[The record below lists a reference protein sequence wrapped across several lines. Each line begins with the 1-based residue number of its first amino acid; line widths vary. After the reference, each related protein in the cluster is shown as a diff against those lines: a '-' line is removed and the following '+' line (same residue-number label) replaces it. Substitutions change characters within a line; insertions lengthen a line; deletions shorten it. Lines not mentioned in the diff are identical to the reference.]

1 MAFRQIKTPALANQ
15 AVIETKL
22 DVTAV
27 SGQTPVASIS
37 APSLDS
43 FLIHDTTSGA
53 LRKVTASSFIGS
65 FDSDSLGEGTTNLY
79 FTDVRAQTAV
89 AADIASAVATEATDR
104 AAADTTLQGNID
116 TLSGEVDA
124 TQLGAGLGT
133 DGTYSADA
141 TTNYLATATSLV
153 DADGKLDAAIKAVD
167 TAYQAADTSLQ
178 NQVDFITNNVDPAAL
193 DSLTEIV
200 SSFQTADTALE
211 ASVIANTGLITTET
225 TRATGEEARIEGKV
239 DATQSELD
247 ATQVGSGLA
256 ADGSYTAS
264 TTANYI
270 ATSTSLHGAT
280 VAIDTAVK
288 AVDTA
293 YKAADTTLQTSIT
306 ANANKIGT
314 AALDTTATDLSAG
327 LNEVHG
333 EVDAEAS
340 RALTA
345 EGVIAANLVTETNAR
360 AAADTSIR
368 TDFAAADSDIQG
380 ELDATQLGAGLEADG
395 SFMAA
400 PTSTYTNA
408 AVSLKDAIE
417 VLDSSLAI
425 EEDARIV
432 ADGNLD
438 TRLTTEEG
446 NVDTLQTEVQAIED
460 VLGDIGSTP
469 LDTTATTIG
478 GAINEVHGEVDALD
492 TRLTTTEG
500 DIATNLAS
508 INDIISNTDPAALDS
523 LAEIVSAFQTADTTL
538 TGLVNANAAAV
549 NTVEASVGLN
559 ADGTY
564 APHTTSNYIDSAT
577 STKAALGLLDTQ
589 AKTNADAIAAETT
602 ARVADVDAEETRATA
617 AEGAIQTELD
627 ATQTGLGI
635 GADGTYTPSATAN
648 HIATATS
655 MVDADNKLD
664 AAIKVVQDN
673 LDAEITT
680 TDGEMTALQGRVTT
694 NEGDIASATT
704 DRANIR
710 SEFAA
715 ADLTLQGNI
724 DTLSGEVDDTQTGA
738 GLAADGSYVANTTSN
753 YLPTA
758 TSLKDATEKLDTQSK
773 VNADA
778 IAAEIV
784 DREADVDAEQAR
796 AEGEE
801 ARIETKIDNEV
812 TRSTAADAVH
822 TADILTNAGNITTLD
837 GRMTTAEGNINIE
850 KGRIDDILQG
860 ADGALDTLKEIG
872 DAFAAADSSLQTL
885 ITNNGTAIT
894 TLNNEMD
901 AVEGDIS
908 SLETLVGDIASTP
921 LATTA
926 TSIGGAINE
935 LHGEIDANLTEV
947 ANTQAALGLNAD
959 GSYSAHTGSNF
970 LDTAATM
977 KGALTAL
984 DSAIATNANA
994 ITTGDAAV
1002 TTAFQAADTSIISDY
1017 EAADVVLT
1025 QAIDT
1030 AESSIGLNADGSYTA
1045 PATSNYLGT
1054 TATVKAGL
1062 VALDTQA
1069 KANADNL
1076 TTEIADRISAVTAEA
1091 TARGNADTTLQNNID
1106 TESARAQGVEGA
1118 LDTRLTSAEGE
1129 ITATQTG
1136 AGLAADGTYAADAT
1150 TNYLSAGTSLK
1161 DADKKLDT
1169 AIKTADDRAIAA
1181 EGALDTRLTTAEG
1194 EVDSLQTFT
1203 GEGTAL
1209 DTTSATLAGAVNEM
1223 HGESDAIDARLTVAE
1238 GDIATNLASINN
1250 IISNTDPAALDSL
1263 TEIVTEFQNADST
1276 LTGLVT
1282 ANLNEINA
1290 IETGAGLGTDGTYT
1304 APAGTNYLATASSLS
1319 NADEALDTAIKA
1331 VDTAYKAADAAHDTA
1346 IAARLEKAGGT
1357 MAGAI
1362 DMGSNGI
1369 SNVAAPTLAGDA
1381 VNLGYL
1387 TSSLSSQHISA
1398 FTSDDLA
1405 EGAGNLYYL
1414 DSRSRAAISLVD
1426 STTRG
1431 GVASYNSSTGVISVN
1446 ADHSVLD
1453 ATDVTDTTFTGQEGK
1468 VLAVN
1473 GAETGMELI
1482 DVSHLAFASA
1492 NRITINGDGTTQTF
1506 ALGFDTTQVAAMV
1519 FVGGVVQDPTTH
1531 YSIDSTAGTITFND
1545 PIPTGSQAVVI
1556 SHMLGAVPYLE
1567 TASVTFDKFS
1577 ADIKAYVQQS
1587 AVTATNGGTPV
1598 DTFSGTAYRSA
1609 KYIIQVD
1616 NGAGEYE
1623 TREALVVHD
1632 GTTAYITEYAL
1643 VYTGAALLG
1652 DATVAMNGNDV
1663 QLFYTSNGGNV
1674 TVKVISTY
1682 IDV

>member
-43 FLIHDTTSGA
+43 FLIHDSTSGA

-65 FDSDSLGEGTTNLY
+65 FGTDDLTEGSTNLY
-79 FTDVRAQTAV
+79 FTDARAQTAV
-89 AADIASAVATEATDR
+89 AADIATAVAAEATDR

-124 TQLGAGLGT
+124 TQLGAGLNS
-133 DGTYSADA
+133 DGTYTADA
-141 TTNYLATATSLV
+141 TTNYLATTTSLM
-153 DADGKLDAAIKAVD
+153 DADNKLDAAIKAVD

-178 NQVDFITNNVDPAAL
+178 TQVDFITNNVDPAAL

-200 SSFQTADTALE
+200 SAFQTADSTLS
-211 ASVIANTGLITTET
+211 ASVIANTTLINNET
-225 TRATGEEARIEGKV
+225 TRATDEETRIEGKV
-239 DATQSELD
+239 DTTQSELD
-247 ATQVGSGLA
+247 ATQVGSGLG

-264 TTANYI
+264 GTANYI
-270 ATSTSLHGAT
+270 SASTSLHGAT
-280 VAIDTAVK
+280 VAIDSALK

-293 YKAADTTLQTSIT
+293 YKAADTTLETSIT
-306 ANANKIGT
+306 ANTNKIGS

-360 AAADTSIR
+360 ASADTSIR
-368 TDFAAADSDIQG
+368 TDFAAADSAIQG
-380 ELDATQLGAGLEADG
+380 ELDLTQQGAGLEDDG
-395 SFMAA
+395 SFMPIA
-400 PTSTYTNA
+400 TGSYVGT
-408 AVSLKDAIE
+408 AVSLKSAIE

-478 GAINEVHGEVDALD
+478 GAINEVHGEVDAID
-492 TRLTTTEG
+492 ARVTTNEA

-508 INDIISNTDPAALDS
+508 INNIISNTDAAALDS
-523 LAEIVSAFQTADTTL
+523 LTEIVTAFQNADSTL

-564 APHTTSNYIDSAT
+564 AAHTASNYINTAT

-589 AKTNADAIAAETT
+589 AKTNAD
-602 ARVADVDAEETRATA
+602 
-617 AEGAIQTELD
+617 
-627 ATQTGLGI
+627 
-635 GADGTYTPSATAN
+635 
-648 HIATATS
+648 
-655 MVDADNKLD
+655 
-664 AAIKVVQDN
+664 
-673 LDAEITT
+673 
-680 TDGEMTALQGRVTT
+680 
-694 NEGDIASATT
+694 
-704 DRANIR
+704 
-710 SEFAA
+710 
-715 ADLTLQGNI
+715 
-724 DTLSGEVDDTQTGA
+724 
-738 GLAADGSYVANTTSN
+738 
-753 YLPTA
+753 
-758 TSLKDATEKLDTQSK
+758 
-773 VNADA
+773 
-778 IAAEIV
+778 
-784 DREADVDAEQAR
+784 
-796 AEGEE
+796 
-801 ARIETKIDNEV
+801 
-812 TRSTAADAVH
+812 
-822 TADILTNAGNITTLD
+822 
-837 GRMTTAEGNINIE
+837 
-850 KGRIDDILQG
+850 
-860 ADGALDTLKEIG
+860 
-872 DAFAAADSSLQTL
+872 
-885 ITNNGTAIT
+885 
-894 TLNNEMD
+894 
-901 AVEGDIS
+901 
-908 SLETLVGDIASTP
+908 
-921 LATTA
+921 
-926 TSIGGAINE
+926 
-935 LHGEIDANLTEV
+935 
-947 ANTQAALGLNAD
+947 
-959 GSYSAHTGSNF
+959 
-970 LDTAATM
+970 
-977 KGALTAL
+977 
-984 DSAIATNANA
+984 
-994 ITTGDAAV
+994 
-1002 TTAFQAADTSIISDY
+1002 
-1017 EAADVVLT
+1017 
-1025 QAIDT
+1025 
-1030 AESSIGLNADGSYTA
+1030 
-1045 PATSNYLGT
+1045 
-1054 TATVKAGL
+1054 
-1062 VALDTQA
+1062 
-1069 KANADNL
+1069 NL
-1076 TTEIADRISAVTAEA
+1076 TTEIADRTTAVSAEA
-1091 TARGNADTTLQNNID
+1091 TARASADVTLQGNID
-1106 TESARAQGVEGA
+1106 TESARALAAEGA

-1129 ITATQTG
+1129 ITATQSG
-1136 AGLAADGTYAADAT
+1136 AGLETDGTYAADAT
-1150 TNYLSAGTSLK
+1150 TNYLTAGTSLK

-1169 AIKTADDRAIAA
+1169 AIKAEETRALAA

-1194 EVDSLQTFT
+1194 EVDTLQTFT

-1209 DTTSATLAGAVNEM
+1209 DTTSATLAGGLNEV
-1223 HGESDAIDARLTVAE
+1223 HGEVDGVDARLTVAE

-1263 TEIVTEFQNADST
+1263 TEIVTAFQNADTT
-1276 LTGLVT
+1276 LTGLVQ
-1282 ANLNEINA
+1282 ANLDELNE

-1304 APAGTNYLATASSLS
+1304 APAGTNYLATATSLS
-1319 NADEALDTAIKA
+1319 NADEVLDTALKA
-1331 VDTAYKAADAAHDTA
+1331 VDTAYKAADAQHDTD
-1346 IAARLEKAGGT
+1346 IAARLPLAGGT
-1357 MAGAI
+1357 MTGAL
-1362 DMGSNGI
+1362 DMGNQGVT
-1369 SNVAAPTLAGDA
+1369 NLAAPTLPGDA
-1381 VNLGYL
+1381 VNLGYM

-1405 EGAGNLYYL
+1405 EGSGNLYYL
-1414 DSRSRAAISLVD
+1414 DSRSRAAISLTD
-1426 STTRG
+1426 STASG
-1431 GVASYNSSTGVISVN
+1431 AIASYDSSTGVISVN

-1453 ATDVTDTTFTGQEGK
+1453 ATDISDTSFTGQEGK

-1473 GAETGMELI
+1473 GAEDGMELI

-1531 YSIDSTAGTITFND
+1531 YSIDSTAGTITFTD

-1556 SHMLGAVPYLE
+1556 SHMLGAVPYIE
-1567 TASVTFDKFS
+1567 SNSVTFDKFS
-1577 ADIKAYVQQS
+1577 ADIKAFVQKS
-1587 AVTATNGGTPV
+1587 AVSATTGGTPV

-1643 VYTGAALLG
+1643 VFTGSALLG

-1663 QLFYTSNGGNV
+1663 QLFYTATSGTV

-1682 IDV
+1682 LDV

>member
-43 FLIHDTTSGA
+43 FLIHDSTSGA
-53 LRKVTASSFIGS
+53 LRKVTASSLIGS
-65 FDSDSLGEGTTNLY
+65 FETDDLTEGSSNLY
-79 FTDVRAQTAV
+79 FTDARAKTAV
-89 AADIASAVATEATDR
+89 AADIATAVAAEATDR

-124 TQLGAGLGT
+124 TQLGAGLNS
-133 DGTYSADA
+133 DGTYTADA
-141 TTNYLATATSLV
+141 TTDYLATASSLT
-153 DADGKLDAAIKAVD
+153 DADNKLDAAIKAVD

-178 NQVDFITNNVDPAAL
+178 TQVDFITNNVDPAAL

-200 SSFQTADTALE
+200 SAFQTADSTLS
-211 ASVIANTGLITTET
+211 ASVIANTTLINNET
-225 TRATGEEARIEGKV
+225 TRATGEESRIETKV
-239 DATQSELD
+239 DDVQTELD
-247 ATQVGSGLA
+247 ATQVSSGLA

-264 TTANYI
+264 GTANYI
-270 ATSTSLHGAT
+270 STSTSLHGAT
-280 VAIDTAVK
+280 VAIDSALK

-293 YKAADTTLQTSIT
+293 YKAADTTLETSIT
-306 ANANKIGT
+306 ANTNKIGS
-314 AALDTTATDLSAG
+314 AALDTTASDLSAG

-333 EVDAEAS
+333 ELDTEAS

-345 EGVIAANLVTETNAR
+345 EGVIAANLVTETTAR
-360 AAADTSIR
+360 ASADTSIR
-368 TDFAAADSDIQG
+368 TDFAAADSAIQG
-380 ELDATQLGAGLEADG
+380 ELDATQLGAGLETDG
-395 SFMAA
+395 SFLADGTLAYASAA
-400 PTSTYTNA
+400 T
-408 AVSLKDAIE
+408 SLKDSIG
-417 VLDSSLAI
+417 VLDASLAI

-432 ADGNLD
+432 ADANLD
-438 TRLTTEEG
+438 TRVTTEEG

-460 VLGDIGSTP
+460 VLGDIANTP

-478 GAINEVHGEVDALD
+478 GAINEVHGEVDAID
-492 TRLTTTEG
+492 ARVTTNEA

-508 INDIISNTDPAALDS
+508 INNIISNTDAAALDS
-523 LAEIVSAFQTADTTL
+523 LTEIVTAFQNADSTL

-564 APHTTSNYIDSAT
+564 AAHTASNYIDSAT

-589 AKTNADAIAAETT
+589 AKTNADAVVTET
-602 ARVADVDAEETRATA
+602 ANRVADVDAEESRATT
-617 AEGAIQTELD
+617 AEAAIQTELD

-635 GADGTYTPSATAN
+635 GADGSYTPSATAN

-655 MVDADNKLD
+655 MKDADNKLD
-664 AAIKVVQDN
+664 AAIKTVADN
-673 LDAEITT
+673 LASEITT
-680 TDGEMTALQGRVTT
+680 TDGEVTALEGRVST
-694 NEGDIASATT
+694 NEGDIISATA

-715 ADLTLQGNI
+715 ADATLQSNI
-724 DTLSGEVDDTQTGA
+724 DTLQGEVDDTQVGA
-738 GLAADGSYVANTTSN
+738 GLAADGSYVANAGTN
-753 YLPTA
+753 YLTTA
-758 TSLKDATEKLDTQSK
+758 TSLKDASEKLDTK
-773 VNADA
+773 AKANADA
-778 IAAEIV
+778 IAAEIT
-784 DREADVDAEQAR
+784 DRAADVDAEEAR
-796 AEGEE
+796 SIAEE

-822 TADILTNAGNITTLD
+822 TADILTNAGNTTALT
-837 GRMTTAEGNINIE
+837 GRVTTAEVLLSTQT
-850 KGRIDDILQG
+850 GRIDDILQG
-860 ADGALDTLKEIG
+860 ADGALDTLKEVG

-885 ITNNGTAIT
+885 ITNNSSDIT
-894 TLNNEMD
+894 TLNTEMD
-901 AVEGDIS
+901 DVESDVS
-908 SLETLVGDIASTP
+908 ALETLLGDIASTP

-959 GSYSAHTGSNF
+959 GSYSAHSGSNH
-970 LDTAATM
+970 LDAANTM

-1002 TTAFQAADTSIISDY
+1002 TSAFQAADAGIISDY

-1025 QAIDT
+1025 QSIDT
-1030 AESSIGLNADGSYTA
+1030 AESSIGLNPDGSYTA
-1045 PATSNYLGT
+1045 PAGSNYLASA
-1054 TATVKAGL
+1054 ATVKAGL

-1069 KANADNL
+1069 KTNADNL
-1076 TTEIADRISAVTAEA
+1076 TTEIADRTTADTAEA
-1091 TARGNADTTLQNNID
+1091 TARASADTTLQGNID
-1106 TESARAQGVEGA
+1106 TESARALAAEGA

-1129 ITATQTG
+1129 ITATQSG
-1136 AGLAADGTYAADAT
+1136 AGLETDGTYAADAT
-1150 TNYLSAGTSLK
+1150 TNYLTAGTSLK

-1169 AIKTADDRAIAA
+1169 AIKAEETRALAA

-1194 EVDSLQTFT
+1194 EVDALQTFT

-1209 DTTSATLAGAVNEM
+1209 DTTSATLAGGLNEL
-1223 HGESDAIDARLTVAE
+1223 HGEVDGVDARLTVAE
-1238 GDIATNLASINN
+1238 GDIATNLASINT

-1263 TEIVTEFQNADST
+1263 TEIVTAFQNADTT
-1276 LTGLVT
+1276 LTGLVQ
-1282 ANLNEINA
+1282 ANLTELNA

-1304 APAGTNYLATASSLS
+1304 APSGTNYLATASSLS
-1319 NADEALDTAIKA
+1319 NADEVLDTALKA
-1331 VDTAYKAADAAHDTA
+1331 VDTAFKAADAQHDTD
-1346 IAARLEKAGGT
+1346 IAARLPLAGGT
-1357 MAGAI
+1357 MTGAL
-1362 DMGSNGI
+1362 DMGNQGVT
-1369 SNVAAPTLAGDA
+1369 NLAAPTVPSDA
-1381 VNLGYL
+1381 VNLGYV

-1405 EGAGNLYYL
+1405 EGSGNLYYL

-1426 STTRG
+1426 STASG
-1431 GVASYNSSTGVISVN
+1431 AIASYNNTTGVISVN

-1453 ATDVTDTTFTGQEGK
+1453 ATDISDTSFTGHEGK

-1473 GAETGMELI
+1473 GAENGMELI

-1531 YSIDSTAGTITFND
+1531 YSIDSTAGTITFTD

-1556 SHMLGAVPYLE
+1556 SHMLGAVPYIE
-1567 TASVTFDKFS
+1567 SNSVTFDKFS
-1577 ADIKAYVQQS
+1577 ADIKAFVQKS
-1587 AVTATNGGTPV
+1587 AVSATTGGTPV

-1643 VYTGAALLG
+1643 VFTGSSLLG

-1663 QLFYTSNGGNV
+1663 QLFYTAASGTV